1 MELKKQCR
9 ERFQPE
15 ADAIER
21 ILEEY
26 KKRMFRFWSEL
37 MEGVEAEKQHSGNI
51 SMESSTVIFFIW
63 TTSFC
68 V

>member
-9 ERFQPE
+9 ERFQPA

-26 KKRMFRFWSEL
+26 KK
-37 MEGVEAEKQHSGNI
+37 GCSGSGRN
-51 SMESSTVIFFIW
+51 
-63 TTSFC
+63 
-68 V
+68 

>member
-9 ERFQPE
+9 ERFQPA

-37 MEGVEAEKQHSGNI
+37 MEGVEAVKQHSGNI
-51 SMESSTVIFFIW
+51 SMQS
-63 TTSFC
+63 
-68 V
+68 